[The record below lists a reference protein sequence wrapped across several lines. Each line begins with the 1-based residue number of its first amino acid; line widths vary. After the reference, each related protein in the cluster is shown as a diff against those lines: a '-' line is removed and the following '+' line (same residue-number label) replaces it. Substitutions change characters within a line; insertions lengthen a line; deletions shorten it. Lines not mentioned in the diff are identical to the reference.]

1 MSVELIAIS
10 SFVVA
15 ILGGIAHC
23 ANKSNLK
30 QCKMCCI
37 DSDCRDECKATELK
51 MKELNEKIERNEKKI
66 VKNKTKLEDLKMK
79 KRLSIGVASNAPITP
94 TSGSSSEIS
103 LSPITRSVSVVE
115 DEITTEI

>member
-15 ILGGIAHC
+15 ILGGVAHC
-23 ANKSNLK
+23 VSKSHLK

-37 DSDCRDECKATELK
+37 DSDCRDENKASDLK

-66 VKNKTKLEDLKMK
+66 VKNKIKLQEIKTK
-79 KRLSIGVASNAPITP
+79 KRDSSVPVTP
-94 TSGSSSEIS
+94 VSDNSVLSEIS
-103 LSPITRSVSVVE
+103 VFE
-115 DEITTEI
+115 KETEI